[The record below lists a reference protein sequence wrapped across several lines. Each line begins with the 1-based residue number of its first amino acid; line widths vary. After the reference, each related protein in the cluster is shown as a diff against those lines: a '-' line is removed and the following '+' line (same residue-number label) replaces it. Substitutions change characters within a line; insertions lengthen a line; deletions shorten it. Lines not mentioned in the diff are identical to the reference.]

1 MKLFKYPALVRD
13 EIIQNMEFADVLTLS
28 TIKRSQP
35 LLKSARYMTELNVK
49 LNEDDTD
56 DSILIYKN
64 ETSEE
69 KIMLHLD
76 AKPGKQKRSDG
87 KHISELLVVNL
98 VKHIKGPYED
108 PRERLVQHL
117 MKTFQFTKKTL
128 ECKRKIDESADQ
140 YVLNIMPK
148 FDKVWLSNGYQFNWT
163 LTKEDIRV
171 FCKRVKDISI
181 SLILR
186 EEENKFKFDEA
197 LECEKLWIHDDS
209 DWLDIE
215 KLLTRENKM
224 KHLQLCNVTEEDVNN
239 IFTQWING
247 PTSVLSSVWFSV
259 KNPTSDIVILKD
271 ISANEITDLN
281 SERDNTNKTSKR
293 FKINRKCDGKLAM
306 VTIGDGIITLV
317 A

>member
-1 MKLFKYPALVRD
+1 
-13 EIIQNMEFADVLTLS
+13 
-28 TIKRSQP
+28 
-35 LLKSARYMTELNVK
+35 MTELNVK
-49 LNEDDTD
+49 LNEDDTE

-76 AKPGKQKRSDG
+76 AKPRKQKRSDG
-87 KHISELLVVNL
+87 KHISELLVVDL

-108 PRERLVQHL
+108 PRELLVQHL
-117 MKTFQFTKKTL
+117 MKTFQYV
-128 ECKRKIDESADQ
+128 Q

-148 FDKVWLSNGYQFNWT
+148 FDKVWLSNVVNFNWT

-224 KHLQLCNVTEEDVNN
+224 KHLQLCNVTEQDVNN